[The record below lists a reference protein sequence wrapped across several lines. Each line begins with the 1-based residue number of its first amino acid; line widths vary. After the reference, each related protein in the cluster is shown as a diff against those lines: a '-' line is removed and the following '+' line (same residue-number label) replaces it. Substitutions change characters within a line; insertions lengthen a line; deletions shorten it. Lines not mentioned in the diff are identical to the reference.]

1 MHRYLIAMIAAC
13 LVAASPVTARAETA
27 SSAYMGIQYAIGD
40 ASIDD
45 QPESFS
51 PTTLVARVGKY
62 YRSHYSLEGRL
73 AIPLQDD
80 TATTSAGDTT
90 VGLFGIFGAYGTARM
105 TLLKRYSLY
114 GIAGFSAVSWEVEV
128 ASVERSDTDVGFSYG
143 AGIGIGFGRSALN
156 IEYLSYLDETEFDLD
171 AFSLGLTITF

>member
-1 MHRYLIAMIAAC
+1 MAI
-13 LVAASPVTARAETA
+13 AETDN
-27 SSAYMGIQYAIGD
+27 SPYMGIQYAIGD

-62 YRSHYSLEGRL
+62 FRSHYSLEGRL

-80 TATTSAGDTT
+80 TGTTPAGDTT
-90 VGLFGIFGAYGTARM
+90 VGLFGVFGAYATARM

-114 GIAGFSAVSWEVEV
+114 GIAGVSAVSWEVEV
-128 ASVERSDTDVGFSYG
+128 ASVERSDTDIGFSYG
-143 AGIGIGFGRSALN
+143 AGLDIGFGRSALN
-156 IEYLSYLDETEFDLD
+156 IEYLSYLDATDFDLD
-171 AFSLGLTITF
+171 AFALGLTITF